1 MEWLADPSAWLGL
14 LTLVVLEIVLGID
27 NLVFIAILTD
37 KLPPGQRDRARI
49 IGLALAMIMRL
60 GLLAALSWLVTLTK
74 PLLVLGPVSFSG
86 RDLIL
91 LIGGLFLLCKAT
103 LELHER
109 LEIPIE
115 EKTGERAYAK
125 FWMVVTQVVVLDA
138 IFSLDSVITAVGMVD
153 HLAVMMI
160 AVIIAIGLMMMA
172 SKPLTTFVNGHPT
185 VVVLCLSFLLM
196 IGFSLVAE
204 GFGFHIPK
212 GYLYAAIGFS
222 IMIEVFNQVAQYN
235 GLKALAG
242 KPLRARTADAVLKL
256 IGGSAHQDGTAAGK
270 ALEEAFAP
278 HEAVMVGSVLTLAE
292 RPVRSIMTPRTD
304 IVWIDT
310 ESSPQDN
317 HALLA
322 DSSHSVFPV
331 CSGSLE
337 NVIGFAKAKDLL
349 EALRTQD
356 VVDFE
361 QALRAPIF
369 VHENFTVL
377 SVMQTFQQSRIQMAL
392 VTDEYGSIEGLI
404 TPLDLLEAIA
414 GDFLGEG
421 EPQPWVKL
429 ADDVWELDGKLD
441 IRDLRAIL
449 DEPIGDLEAS
459 EYSTLAGYLLWKIG
473 SIPAVDEILID
484 GDLRFTILER
494 DDRRIAKV
502 RMERLNRNEHL
513 ADDREDAV

>member
-37 KLPPGQRDRARI
+37 KLAPGDRDRARI
-49 IGLALAMIMRL
+49 TGLALAMFMRL
-60 GLLAALSWLVTLTK
+60 GLLAGLSWLVTMK
-74 PLLVLGPVSFSG
+74 APWLVLGPVSFSG

-109 LEIPIE
+109 LEIPVE
-115 EKTGERAYAK
+115 EKPSERVYAK
-125 FWMVVTQVVVLDA
+125 FWMVVIQVVVLDA
-138 IFSLDSVITAVGMVD
+138 VFSLDSVITAVGMVD

-160 AVIIAIGLMMMA
+160 AVIIAIALMMLA

-222 IMIEVFNQVAQYN
+222 IMIEFFNQMAQYN
-235 GLKALAG
+235 GLKALSG
-242 KPLRARTADAVLKL
+242 KPFRARTADAVLKL
-256 IGGSAHQDGTAAGK
+256 IGGSVYRDGTAAGN
-270 ALEEAFAP
+270 AAEEAFAP
-278 HEAVMVGSVLTLAE
+278 HEATMVGSVLELAE

-304 IVWIDT
+304 IVWVDT
-310 ESSPQDN
+310 ESSPQEN
-317 HALLA
+317 HDLLVN
-322 DSSHSVFPV
+322 SSHSVVPV

-337 NVIGFAKAKDLL
+337 NVLGFAKAKDLM
-349 EALRTQD
+349 EALRTRE

-361 QALRAPIF
+361 QALRSPIY

-377 SVMQTFQQSRIQMAL
+377 SVMQTFQKSRIQMAL
-392 VTDEYGSIEGLI
+392 VTDEYGSIEGLL

-414 GDFLGEG
+414 GDFLSED
-421 EPQPWVKL
+421 EPQPWIQL
-429 ADDVWELDGKLD
+429 APNVWELDGKLD
-441 IRDLRAIL
+441 IRDLRAVL
-449 DEPIGDLEAS
+449 EEPIGDLEAS
-459 EYSTLAGYLLWKIG
+459 EYSTLAGYLLWKTG
-473 SIPAVDEILID
+473 SIPHVGETLVD

-494 DDRRIAKV
+494 DERRIAKV
-502 RMERLNRNEHL
+502 RVERI
-513 ADDREDAV
+513 AAGTPDDDIDSV